1 MSLHSYA
8 AMFANIC
15 SYQKQQWI
23 PLISSCWRAGDSF
36 QTVCDTET
44 VRTWKKPRALWR
56 AALQKSSSPTQSEA
70 PRNRRR
76 WTAEKPESFYSFSS
90 VVLWR
95 GCLATGMDSARYHR
109 KELPRA
115 VTAKTQ
121 PPHNQL
127 CCLPYKLWSHSKISS
142 WIIPYLYKTTD
153 QFFTNSSHC
162 PDHTLYSALWVCPFT
177 CKWAKTTQRCLTRLC
192 HIHDHF
198 TTSVFTDLQAQ
209 ARALKLPRLFSL
221 LFFSPT
227 CWEGKWWLMHFTFHL
242 AALLTWEEEAGQA
255 GAVSLPAL
263 HGASATATTA
273 TACTVAT
280 KSNIL
285 SH

>member
-1 MSLHSYA
+1 
-8 AMFANIC
+8 MFANIC

-90 VVLWR
+90 IVLWR

-177 CKWAKTTQRCLTRLC
+177 CKWAKTTQRCLTWLC
-192 HIHDHF
+192 HKNYSWPFHNLSFHRPAS
-198 TTSVFTDLQAQ
+198 TSPCLEAATSL
-209 ARALKLPRLFSL
+209 SL
-221 LFFSPT
+221 LSSLFLP
-227 CWEGKWWLMHFTFHL
+227 HL
-242 AALLTWEEEAGQA
+242 LGREMVINAFYI
-255 GAVSLPAL
+255 SLGCFAHMGRRGWASRSRVTSSTSWSLCHCHHCHSL
-263 HGASATATTA
+263 HS
-273 TACTVAT
+273 CYQ
-280 KSNIL
+280 KQHS
-285 SH
+285 